1 MSVFVDTYMYIRY
14 SVQCTVYVNI
24 VIKLMLFIFFC
35 DHRDLYLLVFKFCD
49 FSIMKNA
56 KLKTCKIK
64 YIIICT
70 NKGKILFPS
79 IISLS
84 SKMESIL
91 SNLHHSLVKF
101 YFFLKELVLRS
112 YLTPQFF
119 VRFSYWNEMGLH
131 EQAIRWKVQL
141 V

>member
-1 MSVFVDTYMYIRY
+1 M
-14 SVQCTVYVNI
+14 YVNI

-35 DHRDLYLLVFKFCD
+35 DNRDFYLLVFKFCD

-56 KLKTCKIK
+56 KLKTYEIR

-79 IISLS
+79 IFSLS

-91 SNLHHSLVKF
+91 SNLHYSLVKF
-101 YFFLKELVLRS
+101 YFFSERIGVKKVLFNS
-112 YLTPQFF
+112 SIFCQ
-119 VRFSYWNEMGLH
+119 VS
-131 EQAIRWKVQL
+131 QL
-141 V
+141 E